1 MALKF
6 EFWGVTD
13 TRLFYLFLIIVLFF
27 LSKRV
32 IFKKKS
38 RESKGLGCW
47 SSGVKLAHDICLY
60 WANA

>member
-13 TRLFYLFLIIVLFF
+13 TRLFYLFLITVLFF

-32 IFKKKS
+32 IFKKKVVS
-38 RESKGLGCW
+38 RRAW
-47 SSGVKLAHDICLY
+47 VVGVVE
-60 WANA
+60 